1 MDDAGFRRSLSTQGR
16 PQGLRGLSRGC
27 LAGLVGGPEKGAQDR
42 WELMQLSEDP
52 ALLQGK
58 QPGWPHSGAQG
69 HVPPF
74 PP

>member
-1 MDDAGFRRSLSTQGR
+1 MDDAGFRRSLSTQGW

-52 ALLQGK
+52 PLLQGK
-58 QPGWPHSGAQG
+58 
-69 HVPPF
+69 
-74 PP
+74 